1 MKERGTHNGEAIY
14 YAKVYFKN
22 NDEAVTSLPKV
33 HAFLMQ
39 CVDASEWLSQNHV
52 PENTKPVDLEGFAK
66 SYPLASEF
74 IRFME
79 GKKVGPYEV
88 SERMLED
95 VGDRQE
101 IDCIAFVDNYIRYCA
116 YVWHFADWNPL
127 LDFIVLKF
135 GAQRACW
142 LSDEYADLFDLL

>member
-1 MKERGTHNGEAIY
+1 MGEATY

-33 HAFLMQ
+33 HAFLME
-39 CVDASEWLSQNHV
+39 CVSASEWLSQNHV

-79 GKKVGPYEV
+79 GKVGPYKAN
-88 SERMLED
+88 ERMLED
-95 VGDRQE
+95 VGDRQD
-101 IDCIAFVDNYIRYCA
+101 IDCIAVVDNYIRYCA
-116 YVWHFADWNPL
+116 IVWHFADWGPL
-127 LDFIVLKF
+127 VDFVVRKF
-135 GAQRACW
+135 GAVNANW